1 MLCRELDT
9 LEGAALRISGAVGSN
24 PLEPWSFVGSEGDL
38 LAMLRTLGADLSDRS
53 TKCSLMKTC
62 RRNVRVRPG
71 IGLV

>member
-9 LEGAALRISGAVGSN
+9 LEGAALRIWRRSN